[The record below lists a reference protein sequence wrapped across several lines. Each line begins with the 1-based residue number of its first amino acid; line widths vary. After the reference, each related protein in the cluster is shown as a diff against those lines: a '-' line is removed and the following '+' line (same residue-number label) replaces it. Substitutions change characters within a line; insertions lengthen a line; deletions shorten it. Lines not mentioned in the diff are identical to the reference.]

1 MVPKVSLGLE
11 DFASLIGN
19 QFSHGNALLMRS
31 EGMEKSDGQFGAKSE
46 PFGLD
51 GANPNHGLIQQSADN
66 PAMDGLFESSVLIP
80 RNKDRLNNAV
90 IRLETQIKAD
100 GIQLPANK
108 TRASVRQALH
118 EIQ

>member
-1 MVPKVSLGLE
+1 MIPKVSLGLE

-66 PAMDGLFESSVLIP
+66 PAMDGLLESSVLIP
-80 RNKDRLNNAV
+80 RHKNCLNDVV
-90 IRLETQIKAD
+90 ISFKTQIKPD
-100 GIQLPANK
+100 GVQLPANK
-108 TRASVRQALH
+108 TRASVRQ
-118 EIQ
+118 